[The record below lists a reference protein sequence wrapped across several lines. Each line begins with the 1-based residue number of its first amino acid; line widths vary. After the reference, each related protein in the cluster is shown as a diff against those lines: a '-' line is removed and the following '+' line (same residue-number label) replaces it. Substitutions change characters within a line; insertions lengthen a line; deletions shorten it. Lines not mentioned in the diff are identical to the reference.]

1 MSKQASKSVSQSV
14 SQFGSK
20 SIAPSGTPSIVP
32 AARKSSGGNGVATSA
47 RGSSPAGKPI
57 VRSAGTPTLKAGST
71 QSAKTSQASGSTKA
85 ASKASTKA
93 STKVSTK
100 SSTGA
105 STGAS
110 PIASPAST
118 QPAAKQPITKRA
130 RVGGVRPGLPASGA
144 RKAQQVDVAVTIEV
158 DAITEAVTP
167 VAARTVSKSTAS
179 SSPTSSSSTS
189 SATASNAAKTRGA
202 NAPTK
207 PRSLSE
213 RPIDEI
219 WREYRATP
227 TSEVRHFL
235 IARHLDLVAYAAER
249 LHKRLPS
256 EVEINDLKSAGAFG
270 LMDAVESFDPDR
282 GVKFETF
289 CTQRIR
295 GAMFD
300 ELRSMDWVPRLV
312 RSRTAKVDKV
322 RKSIEMETG
331 NRPTEEEVA
340 SRLNVSG
347 DEFEKLQKDSRPV
360 SMVSLTRKCFETDSS
375 KDVREI
381 DVVED
386 GRQENP
392 LQAVQKQDLQA
403 LITKG
408 LSRAE
413 RLIVIL
419 YYYEEMTMKEIGAT
433 LDLSESRVSQMHSS
447 ILARL
452 KAQMQHRE
460 PTEE

>member
-1 MSKQASKSVSQSV
+1 MSSRAKSGNVLKKFSAATPNAAKEGAPARNAARSSSRATGAAATGVKSKAPARLAGSKQA
-14 SQFGSK
+14 
-20 SIAPSGTPSIVP
+20 A
-32 AARKSSGGNGVATSA
+32 
-47 RGSSPAGKPI
+47 
-57 VRSAGTPTLKAGST
+57 
-71 QSAKTSQASGSTKA
+71 ASGPDNSAPAITT
-85 ASKASTKA
+85 SPT
-93 STKVSTK
+93 
-100 SSTGA
+100 TG
-105 STGAS
+105 T
-110 PIASPAST
+110 
-118 QPAAKQPITKRA
+118 TKRA
-130 RVGGVRPGLPASGA
+130 RNGAVSHPGALGTTATRGGRIAAVEIAGVEIAGAEIQSPRPTAAAPARTI
-144 RKAQQVDVAVTIEV
+144 RKASAADAAVT
-158 DAITEAVTP
+158 
-167 VAARTVSKSTAS
+167 R
-179 SSPTSSSSTS
+179 
-189 SATASNAAKTRGA
+189 AAK
-202 NAPTK
+202 APAK
-207 PRSLSE
+207 PVPLSE
-213 RPIDEI
+213 RPIDQI

-227 TSEVRHFL
+227 TEEIRNFL

-331 NRPTEEEVA
+331 SRPTEEEVA
-340 SRLNVSG
+340 ARLNVSG
-347 DEFEKLQKDSRPV
+347 EEFEKLQKDSRPV

-447 ILARL
+447 ILQRL

-460 PTEE
+460 PVEE

>member
-1 MSKQASKSVSQSV
+1 MSRTARETQTVLKSSPVSKAGASSGKSTAVLAPTTRTTAGKKPRAAATLAESPRQRTRASATAIASAIAPAIDVTPAASAKPAAKLAAKRGATPAPTSSGKSVAKPAAGAKPSASANASAKAGV
-14 SQFGSK
+14 
-20 SIAPSGTPSIVP
+20 APQARAKP
-32 AARKSSGGNGVATSA
+32 AARPERNVERTVVKSSAAAAAAT
-47 RGSSPAGKPI
+47 R
-57 VRSAGTPTLKAGST
+57 
-71 QSAKTSQASGSTKA
+71 
-85 ASKASTKA
+85 
-93 STKVSTK
+93 
-100 SSTGA
+100 
-105 STGAS
+105 
-110 PIASPAST
+110 
-118 QPAAKQPITKRA
+118 AAK
-130 RVGGVRPGLPASGA
+130 
-144 RKAQQVDVAVTIEV
+144 
-158 DAITEAVTP
+158 
-167 VAARTVSKSTAS
+167 
-179 SSPTSSSSTS
+179 
-189 SATASNAAKTRGA
+189 
-202 NAPTK
+202 APPK
-207 PRSLSE
+207 PLTLAE
-213 RPIDEI
+213 RPIDQV
-219 WREYRATP
+219 WREYRVSP
-227 TSEVRHFL
+227 TEEVRNFL
-235 IARHLDLVAYAAER
+235 IGRHLDLVAYAAER

-282 GVKFETF
+282 GVKFETY

-312 RSRTAKVDKV
+312 RSRTAKVEKV

-331 NRPTEEEVA
+331 ARPTEDEVA
-340 SRLNVSG
+340 ARLNVSG
-347 DEFEKLQKDSRPV
+347 DEFEKLQKDSRPI

-392 LQAVQKQDLQA
+392 LQAVQKLDLQQ

-460 PTEE
+460 LPEE